1 MKDMEIHILR
11 HKKLYNEM
19 EKHLKR
25 LEYAF
30 DELQKRNYLPLSAQK
45 VKEILQIEELV
56 PILDQITYRYSKLQE
71 TLGKLIRSYLYLKG
85 ENVENL
91 PIIDVI
97 NTASKYGIDI
107 DKEKWFELR
116 ELRNILVHEYE
127 DETYKIADTL
137 NKIYDELK
145 FLEKLKN
152 QLEIKGN

>member
-1 MKDMEIHILR
+1 MKEIEIHILR
-11 HKKLYNEM
+11 HKKLYNEI
-19 EKHLKR
+19 EKHIKR

-30 DELQKRNYLPLSAQK
+30 DQLKKRDYLPLTSQK
-45 VKEILQIEELV
+45 VEELLQIEEVV
-56 PILDQITYRYSKLQE
+56 PILDQITYRYSKIQE

-127 DETYKIADTL
+127 DEADKIANTL
-137 NKIYDELK
+137 NKIFSELT
-145 FLEKLKN
+145 FLKKVVN
-152 QLEIKGN
+152 QLKV